1 MLELVL
7 DLSTETLFS
16 DLFVKFNVFLNISSI
31 NLFLSNL
38 FLFIVCFSEISPDVK
53 IWSGLGLSR
62 AYSLNLIKYIS

>member
-16 DLFVKFNVFLNISSI
+16 DLLVKFNVFLNVSSI